1 MKLNKDNSYASLSSY
16 YNEARLTAETWKDS
30 FPKARVI
37 EIPKVWREDGKQ
49 YKVISANIGG
59 GHETVLYGTSFIV
72 KAPSGCSVNC
82 PYAERIEYYD

>member
-16 YNEARLTAETWKDS
+16 SNEASLTAETWKDS

-49 YKVISANIGG
+49 YKVTYASISGSG
-59 GHETVLYGTSFIV
+59 ETVLYGTSFIV

>member
-1 MKLNKDNSYASLSSY
+1 MKLNKDNSWATFSSYSNEASL
-16 YNEARLTAETWKDS
+16 NAETWKDS

-49 YKVISANIGG
+49 YKVTYASIRGG
-59 GHETVLYGTSFIV
+59 GATVLDGISFIV
-72 KAPSGCSVNC
+72 KAPIGCDVNC